1 MNGIQSYL
9 IATAVATIRKATADI
24 IKEGEIDPVIVV
36 ASMQELITHIK
47 NSESSLK
54 SIVECDLKYRGVET
68 ARTPKEGDSGANP
81 VFFQNS

>member
-1 MNGIQSYL
+1 MNSIQNYL
-9 IATAVATIRKATADI
+9 MATAVSTIRKAAANI
-24 IKEGEIDPVIVV
+24 IQDGEIDPVMVV

-54 SIVECDLKYRGVET
+54 SIVECNLKYRGVET

-81 VFFQNS
+81 VFFQHS